1 MIVELVQTEQLN
13 DSITTFYFRPEKP
26 LRYIAGQFIELTV
39 PHESPDDRGVRRW
52 FTLSSAPHE
61 PLLAITTR
69 FFGDKSSTFKKALF
83 AAKLNT
89 QFVISE
95 PMGDFVLPKNA
106 DVPLVLIAGGIGITP
121 FLSILS
127 ELHANNMTR
136 NAKLLHAVRTED
148 DIIDTQI
155 LKDSGI
161 HTTYVVSEP
170 TAAWGGERGKLT
182 ADLIL
187 GIEHPHSDTLIYIS
201 GPEPML
207 ESIVADLKHKGIK
220 PHQIVTDYFPGY
232 RVF

>member
-1 MIVELVQTEQLN
+1 MIVELVSKEQLN

-39 PHESPDDRGVRRW
+39 PHDTPDDRGIRHW

-69 FFGDKSSTFKKALF
+69 YFGDKSSTFKKALF
-83 AAKLNT
+83 ATNPGT
-89 QFVISE
+89 TFTISD

-106 DVPLVLIAGGIGITP
+106 DVPLVFVAGGIGITP

-136 NAKLLHAVRTED
+136 SAKLLHAVRTED

-155 LKDSGI
+155 LKDSGF
-161 HTTYVVSEP
+161 HTTYLVSKP
-170 TAAWGGERGKLT
+170 SAAWGGERGKLT

-187 GIEHPHSDTLIYIS
+187 GIEQPHPDTLIYVS

-207 ESIVADLKHKGIK
+207 ESIVADLKQKGIQ

-232 RVF
+232 RVI